1 MMRSIQV
8 VVVAVVLSF
17 AGLRAQAF
25 DFDFG
30 SDSRSAAVDEML
42 DAFSQGCHMG
52 PWTHSAIRRAQTLS
66 AVLETLREKSTCSGM
81 ERSIAASQGLNS
93 ELQRM
98 LDNGDFTNEKMW
110 EEVVNDLS
118 VSLQDPNLPPDVR
131 AVLVDDYSYAR
142 FQLTQARAKVSAGLN
157 PSGDQRLAQGMEN
170 VRNYLSALISDVDAI
185 SKCYADNP
193 SAGMQ
198 IGTQILGL
206 AGSFAPGL
214 IGAGIQTLAKL
225 LETGIV
231 FARTM
236 PISRSMHETKKS
248 RMPVALTCGLEAF
261 TREYC
266 QAQDAL
272 ELADLDRWPENR
284 IDGFFYG
291 VDLMERRL
299 PILYGWLDKVV
310 NGVQPV
316 DKDHAAKIDEQF
328 RLVNNANSMR
338 RVAEGVFNEAQQKID
353 RGNTRERVLRE
364 ALRALISGVFYHDP
378 GGGNAVP
385 RSQSPFTES
394 PNAFLYSI
402 TQVTPPNTNEP
413 YASYID
419 RMNLVNTQLDD
430 LKRNL
435 LALLEFLLCATTKW
449 CVNLTPPS
457 VWTTP
462 PWCEAFP
469 QDLLQTLHPWV
480 PLCA

>member
-185 SKCYADNP
+185 SKCYA
-193 SAGMQ
+193 
-198 IGTQILGL
+198 
-206 AGSFAPGL
+206 
-214 IGAGIQTLAKL
+214 
-225 LETGIV
+225 
-231 FARTM
+231 
-236 PISRSMHETKKS
+236 
-248 RMPVALTCGLEAF
+248 
-261 TREYC
+261 
-266 QAQDAL
+266 
-272 ELADLDRWPENR
+272 
-284 IDGFFYG
+284 
-291 VDLMERRL
+291 
-299 PILYGWLDKVV
+299 
-310 NGVQPV
+310 
-316 DKDHAAKIDEQF
+316 
-328 RLVNNANSMR
+328 
-338 RVAEGVFNEAQQKID
+338 
-353 RGNTRERVLRE
+353 
-364 ALRALISGVFYHDP
+364 
-378 GGGNAVP
+378 
-385 RSQSPFTES
+385 
-394 PNAFLYSI
+394 
-402 TQVTPPNTNEP
+402 
-413 YASYID
+413 
-419 RMNLVNTQLDD
+419 
-430 LKRNL
+430 
-435 LALLEFLLCATTKW
+435 
-449 CVNLTPPS
+449 
-457 VWTTP
+457 
-462 PWCEAFP
+462 
-469 QDLLQTLHPWV
+469 
-480 PLCA
+480 